1 MDAEGVGGCN
11 SQQIVTRLLPKHECV
26 VQATSSW
33 DGLQHIIPVSML
45 ANNNNNNNVIF
56 AFFYFY
62 FIIVVVVVI

>member
-1 MDAEGVGGCN
+1 MDAEGAGACN

-62 FIIVVVVVI
+62 FIVVVVI